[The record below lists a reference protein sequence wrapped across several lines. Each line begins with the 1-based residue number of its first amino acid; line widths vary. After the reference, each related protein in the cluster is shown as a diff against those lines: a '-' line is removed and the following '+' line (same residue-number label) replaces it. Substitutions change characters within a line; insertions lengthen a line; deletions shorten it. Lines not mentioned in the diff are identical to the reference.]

1 MLSVENVYKYFDGRE
16 VLHDINCSFEQGKT
30 NLIIGQSGSGKTVLM
45 KCLIG
50 LYEVDKGKIFYDNR
64 DFYALTKQE
73 RKNIRREMGVLFQG
87 GALFDS
93 MTVKENVVFPMIM
106 LSDMTDAEKNDRVD
120 FCLERVNL
128 KDTHQL
134 YPSQLSGGMRKRVA
148 IARSIALNPKYL
160 FCDEPNSGLD
170 PKTSLVIDEL
180 ISEITH
186 EYQMTTVINTHDMN
200 SVMAIG
206 ETVSFIFEGK
216 LWWKGTK
223 EEVLHTDNEELNNFV
238 YASKFAQQLRNIQ

>member
-1 MLSVENVYKYFDGRE
+1 
-16 VLHDINCSFEQGKT
+16 
-30 NLIIGQSGSGKTVLM
+30 M

-50 LYEVDKGKIFYDNR
+50 LYEAEKGRILYDHR
-64 DFYALTKQE
+64 DFIKMSKKE
-73 RKNIRREMGVLFQG
+73 KKIIRQEMGVLFQG

-93 MTVKENVVFPMIM
+93 MTVKENVMFPLIM
-106 LSDMTDAEKNDRVD
+106 LSDLNDAEKNDRVN
-120 FCLERVNL
+120 FCLERVKL
-128 KDTHQL
+128 QDTHHF
-134 YPSQLSGGMRKRVA
+134 YPSQISGGMKKRVA

-186 EYQMTTVINTHDMN
+186 EYQITTIVNTHDMN

-216 LWWKGTK
+216 LWWKGNN
-223 EEVLHTDNEELNNFV
+223 ENVLFTDNKELNEFV
-238 YASKFAQQLRNIQ
+238 YASKFAQQLKAIK

>member
-1 MLSVENVYKYFDGRE
+1 MIEIKHLYKYFDGRE
-16 VLHDINCSFEQGKT
+16 VLSDISCQFESGKT

-50 LYEVDKGKIFYDNR
+50 LYNAEAGSILYDNR
-64 DFYALTKQE
+64 DFLKMKKNE
-73 RKNIRREMGVLFQG
+73 RKIIRQEMGVLFQG

-93 MTVKENVVFPMIM
+93 MTVEENVMFPLIM
-106 LSDMTDAEKNDRVD
+106 LSDMIDAEMKDRVD
-120 FCLERVNL
+120 FCLERVKLQNA
-128 KDTHQL
+128 HNF
-134 YPSQLSGGMRKRVA
+134 YPSQLSGGMKKRVA
-148 IARSIALNPKYL
+148 IARAIALNTKYL
-160 FCDEPNSGLD
+160 YCDEPNSGLD

-186 EYQMTTVINTHDMN
+186 EYKITTIVNTHDMN

-216 LWWKGTK
+216 LWWKGTNK
-223 EEVLHTDNEELNNFV
+223 EVLLTDNNELNDFV
-238 YASKFAQQLRNIQ
+238 YASKFAQQLRKK

>member
-1 MLSVENVYKYFDGRE
+1 
-16 VLHDINCSFEQGKT
+16 
-30 NLIIGQSGSGKTVLM
+30 
-45 KCLIG
+45 
-50 LYEVDKGKIFYDNR
+50 
-64 DFYALTKQE
+64 
-73 RKNIRREMGVLFQG
+73 
-87 GALFDS
+87 
-93 MTVKENVVFPMIM
+93 VKENVVFPMIM

-238 YASKFAQQLRNIQ
+238 YASKFAQQLRNTQ

>member
-1 MLSVENVYKYFDGRE
+1 MVKVEKVYKYFDEKE
-16 VLHDINCSFEQGKT
+16 VLHDISCQFEPGKT

-50 LYEVDKGKIFYDNR
+50 LYEADQGTIFYDKRN
-64 DFYALTKQE
+64 FSNMSKKE
-73 RKNIRREMGVLFQG
+73 RKHMRQEMGVLFQG

-93 MTVKENVVFPMIM
+93 MTVKENILFPFIM
-106 LSDMTDAEKNDRVD
+106 LSNQTASEIIDRVV

-128 KDTHQL
+128 KDTHEL
-134 YPSQLSGGMRKRVA
+134 YPSQLSGGMKKRVA
-148 IARSIALNPKYL
+148 IARAIALNPKYL

-186 EYQMTTVINTHDMN
+186 EYQMTTIINTHDMN

-216 LWWKGTK
+216 LWWKGSNNNI
-223 EEVLHTDNEELNNFV
+223 LHTDNEELNNFV
-238 YASKFAQQLRNIQ
+238 YANKFVHQFLSK